1 MPPRRVVLDTNVLI
15 SAALMPASV
24 PARLMQALLQ
34 SSRLV
39 FAEPTFAE
47 LQTRLWRPKF
57 DRYISV
63 EARRRLLIAL
73 TAVAEWVRLPDGP
86 APRLSRDADDD
97 VFIQAALAA
106 GADWLVSGDAD
117 LLDVPGAL
125 GLCILSPRQ
134 ALDRCHHG

>member
-1 MPPRRVVLDTNVLI
+1 M
-15 SAALMPASV
+15 
-24 PARLMQALLQ
+24 
-34 SSRLV
+34 
-39 FAEPTFAE
+39 
-47 LQTRLWRPKF
+47 QTRLWRPKF

-63 EARRRLLIAL
+63 EARRRLLIDL
-73 TAVAEWVRLPDGP
+73 SAVAEWVRLPDGP